1 MIKIVA
7 GSSIPVGSTVAL
19 VSLCNR
25 LNAGGYACRLF
36 GPDQWHLDKCKS
48 GKLAEFRPERGDV
61 VIVHDIGLRSVQ
73 DLQDVTATIEASRSN
88 RWQDILRRT
97 VRGCFASTKKP
108 DDFTLVLTCQGD
120 GRSVARQSNL
130 SLFHKIHCLNN
141 AQQIP
146 RKAKLPVF
154 VCPNLVDDLKTSASK
169 PAKVAGVVGAI
180 RRENQ
185 LELSIKQAF
194 EDGMETVIIYG
205 HLADPIYYYNDVR
218 PVAEQYPGKVKFAGF
233 VDDKQK
239 LYDSVSDVYCS
250 ASKPWSTMKLESSL
264 TGTRFHGP
272 DLSVE
277 EPMSND
283 RILGAWVEAL
293 GLQRNPGA
301 GGRP

>member
-1 MIKIVA
+1 MIKIVS
-7 GSSIPVGSTVAL
+7 GSSVPVGSTVAL

-25 LNAGGYACRLF
+25 LNAGGYECGLF

-48 GKLAEFRPERGDV
+48 GKLAEFRPEKGDV
-61 VIVHDIGLRSVQ
+61 VIVHDIGLHSVQ

-88 RWQDILRRT
+88 RWQDVLRRT
-97 VRGCFASTKKP
+97 VRGCFASAKKP

-120 GRSVARQSNL
+120 GCSARQTNL
-130 SLFHKIHCLNN
+130 SLFHKIHCLSD

-154 VCPNLVDDLKTSASK
+154 VCPSLVDDLTKSGSK
-169 PAKVAGVVGAI
+169 PAKVAGVVGTI

-194 EDGMETVIIYG
+194 EDGMETAIIYG

-233 VDDKQK
+233 VDDRQK

-250 ASKPWSTMKLESSL
+250 ASKPWSTVRLESSL

-272 DLSVE
+272 DSSGARAV
-277 EPMSND
+277 SND
-283 RILGAWVEAL
+283 RILGVWVEAL
-293 GLQRNPGA
+293 GLQRNQGA